1 MQLTKIRMLGHNNN
15 LFMLKDLRN
24 EIIKKFKL
32 KISFNKKRDHA
43 NWCY

>member
-24 EIIKKFKL
+24 EIIKNL
-32 KISFNKKRDHA
+32 N
-43 NWCY
+43 